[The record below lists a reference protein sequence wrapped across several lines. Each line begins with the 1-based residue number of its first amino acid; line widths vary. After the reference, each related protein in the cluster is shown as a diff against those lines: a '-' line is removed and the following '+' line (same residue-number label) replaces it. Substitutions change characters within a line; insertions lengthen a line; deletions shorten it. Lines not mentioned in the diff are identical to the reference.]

1 MRQSPTEG
9 SSANSLARAPPP
21 AAAVLALRRPILP
34 GVRGA
39 GRLQTLPPPPA
50 GGPARFPAFPRAG
63 PGGDGGAAHCSTAPL
78 GCAVG
83 AGRPACRP
91 GAGRGGREPV
101 PANAHRRRPRRVLGG
116 SQPLGAGAAAAAPQ
130 AANGARSPWRLPLCS
145 RRGEVWGPSARGPQP
160 NAAAAAARCQAG
172 CRSGAVP
179 TPSRPQPA
187 LRAATIIPPPPLLP
201 GGPTGVPR
209 TIIRLF

>member
-1 MRQSPTEG
+1 MRCADQSSPESAAPT
-9 SSANSLARAPPP
+9 APDTP
-21 AAAVLALRRPILP
+21 AAASRRPRALSRLSP
-34 GVRGA
+34 GRA
-39 GRLQTLPPPPA
+39 GR
-50 GGPARFPAFPRAG
+50 RRRRS
-63 PGGDGGAAHCSTAPL
+63 HCSTAPL